1 MGHAGSIPAPGT
13 PNTTD
18 RPSGRADPR
27 LAPGSTST
35 YRLGLTIT
43 ALIRYDRPAMP
54 KKKTPKTTSSKS
66 SGGSLMGLRS
76 GFQKMTGAK
85 KSRTKRSPWTFPQV
99 LMAVGGAA
107 LLIALVYAMSR

>member
-1 MGHAGSIPAPGT
+1 MRVRSPLPANPETTGRRPWGVQT
-13 PNTTD
+13 PTAPQA
-18 RPSGRADPR
+18 RPRTCR
-27 LAPGSTST
+27 L
-35 YRLGLTIT
+35 RLTIT